1 MAKSANLYVRIEP
14 ELKEQAENI
23 LAALGIPVS
32 NAITMFYKQIIL
44 HNGLPFDVKLP
55 EPPLSLCS
63 MTKEQLAIELEK
75 GFADIRAGRT
85 IPGDQV
91 FAEIYKKIEDM
102 KVGQI
107 TDEEAVFPETG
118 NEHEPEHS

>member
-14 ELKEQAENI
+14 ELKEQAEDI
-23 LAALGIPVS
+23 LDALGIPVS

-63 MTKEQLAIELEK
+63 MAKEQLAIELEK
-75 GFADIRAGRT
+75 GFADIRAGR
-85 IPGDQV
+85 DQV
-91 FAEIYKKIEDM
+91 FAEIYKEIEDM
-102 KVGQI
+102 KIGQI
-107 TDEEAVFPETG
+107 ADGEAVLPET
-118 NEHEPEHS
+118 ETKHEPEHS